1 MGENRFFKPG
11 DFVKRNNKAG
21 GFVIFEGNN
30 ISESSYKRLTV
41 VCEYDPEKYKMT
53 DAGYAYV
60 PVLDMGT
67 NKKRCE
73 TTIDTEK
80 EDYWYSLCNEAE
92 KDRAEKVLF
101 KYGYEWDAENLRM
114 IDITTG
120 EIVKSIKLPDNTYYG
135 QIIKPMS
142 DAFKEIIK
150 KSCYKK
156 SEPSHYPPY
165 AGCGWD
171 DYYED

>member
-1 MGENRFFKPG
+1 MEEKRFFKPG
-11 DFVKRNNKAG
+11 DFVKRNSKAG
-21 GFVIFEGNN
+21 GFVIYEGNN
-30 ISESSYKRLTV
+30 ISETACKRLTV

-67 NKKRCE
+67 NTKRCQ

-80 EDYWYSLCNEAE
+80 EDYWYSLCNEEE
-92 KDRAEKVLF
+92 KNRAERVLLR
-101 KYGYEWDAENLRM
+101 YGYEWDAENLRM

-120 EIVKSIKLPDNTYYG
+120 EIVKSIKLPDDKYYG

-142 DAFKEIIK
+142 DASKAMLK
-150 KSCYKK
+150 KLCVEKNK
-156 SEPSHYPPY
+156 PSYPAYDGP
-165 AGCGWD
+165 GWD
-171 DYYED
+171 GYYDD

>member
-1 MGENRFFKPG
+1 MEEKRFFKPG
-11 DFVKRNNKAG
+11 DFVKRNSKAG
-21 GFVIFEGNN
+21 GFVIYEGNN
-30 ISESSYKRLTV
+30 ISETACKRLTV

-67 NKKRCE
+67 NTKRCQ

-80 EDYWYSLCNEAE
+80 EDYWYSLCNEEE
-92 KDRAEKVLF
+92 KNRAERVLLR
-101 KYGYEWDAENLRM
+101 YGYEWDAENLRM

-120 EIVKSIKLPDNTYYG
+120 EIVKSIKIPDDKYYG

-142 DAFKEIIK
+142 DASKAMLK
-150 KSCYKK
+150 KLCVEKNK
-156 SEPSHYPPY
+156 PSYPAYDGP
-165 AGCGWD
+165 GWD
-171 DYYED
+171 GYYED

>member
-1 MGENRFFKPG
+1 MEEKRFFKPG
-11 DFVKRNNKAG
+11 DFVKRNSKAS
-21 GFVIFEGNN
+21 GFVIYEGNN
-30 ISESSYKRLTV
+30 ISETACKRLTV

-67 NKKRCE
+67 NTKRCQ

-80 EDYWYSLCNEAE
+80 EDYWYSLCNEEE
-92 KDRAEKVLF
+92 KNRAERVLLR
-101 KYGYEWDAENLRM
+101 YGYEWDAENLRM

-120 EIVKSIKLPDNTYYG
+120 EIVKSIKIPDDKYYG

-142 DAFKEIIK
+142 DASKAMLK
-150 KSCYKK
+150 KLCVEKNK
-156 SEPSHYPPY
+156 PSYPAYDGP
-165 AGCGWD
+165 GWD
-171 DYYED
+171 GYYED

>member
-1 MGENRFFKPG
+1 MEEKRFFKPG
-11 DFVKRNNKAG
+11 DFVKRNSKAG
-21 GFVIFEGNN
+21 GFVIYEGNN
-30 ISESSYKRLTV
+30 ISETACKRLTV

-67 NKKRCE
+67 NTKRCQ

-80 EDYWYSLCNEAE
+80 EDYWYSLCNEEE
-92 KDRAEKVLF
+92 KNRAERVLLR
-101 KYGYEWDAENLRM
+101 YGYEWDAENLRM

-120 EIVKSIKLPDNTYYG
+120 EIVKSIKIPDDKYYG

-142 DAFKEIIK
+142 DASKAMLK
-150 KSCYKK
+150 KLCVEKNK
-156 SEPSHYPPY
+156 PSYPAYDGP
-165 AGCGWD
+165 GWD
-171 DYYED
+171 GYYGD

>member
-11 DFVKRNNKAG
+11 DFIKRNNKCG
-21 GFVIFEGNN
+21 SFVIFEGNN

-67 NKKRCE
+67 NAKRCD

-80 EDYWYSLCNEAE
+80 EDYWYSLCSDAE
-92 KDRAEKVLF
+92 RERAERILLR
-101 KYGYEWDAENLRM
+101 YGYEWDAENLRM

-120 EIVKSIKLPDNTYYG
+120 EIVKTIKLPDEKYYG

-142 DAFKEIIK
+142 DAFKEMIK
-150 KSCYKK
+150 KSCYKESK
-156 SEPSHYPPY
+156 PSYYQPY
-165 AGCGWD
+165 AGRGWD
-171 DYYED
+171 DYYDD